1 VKASLDSV
9 GPLRKYAMWHEVH
22 RLQEQG
28 LNKSQI
34 SKELDMDR
42 GSVRKYLRMSE
53 EEFLSSESYKRQYDL
68 KLDDYETFVVEQL
81 KQFPYLSA
89 AQIEDKLKEHYGID
103 TINAC
108 SKTIFNFVARV
119 RDRYDIPK
127 PPGDTPRPY
136 EMQEEVP
143 FGEYAQVDFG
153 ERYMS
158 RMGCG
163 HVKVYFFV
171 MVLCRS
177 RYKYVFYSLKPFS
190 SALANY
196 AHELAFQY
204 FGGIPKKLIYDQD
217 KVFIKDENLGEYLL
231 TQGFRTFV
239 NEHHFETIFCR
250 KSDPESKGKVEN
262 VVKYV
267 KYNFLSGRLFEG
279 EDKLNSDGLLWLERT
294 GNGKIHAGTHLI
306 PAEVF
311 KEEQTYLSPY
321 YGTPMP
327 PEVKMDERMVR
338 KDNVINWHCVYY
350 RVPTGTYTGTN
361 SIVLV
366 EVKEGQLFIYDK
378 ESGKT
383 IAQHTISN
391 TKGTIVGDGSYRRD
405 RTSSYTDLENQIRAY
420 LGESDLLDLYL
431 QKLHDNKPRYY
442 RDNLCHIIRH
452 MDDISTNTLMEAIS
466 TNAGNNCYH
475 AATLIDSA
483 KSIQKKK
490 GEPQASTQHALAVYA
505 ANKES
510 LSYTYNSMDLSPAKS
525 DINSYNA
532 IFNGM

>member
-1 VKASLDSV
+1 MKASLDSV
-9 GPLRKYAMWHEVH
+9 GPLRKYAMWHDVH

-53 EEFLSSESYKRQYDL
+53 EEFLSSESYKRQYEL
-68 KLDDYETFVVEQL
+68 KLDDYEPFVVEQL

-103 TINAC
+103 SIKAC
-108 SKTIFNFVARV
+108 SKTIFNFVVRV
-119 RDRYDIPK
+119 RDKYDIPK
-127 PPGDTPRPY
+127 PPGDTSRLY

-158 RMGCG
+158 RMGGG
-163 HVKVYFFV
+163 HVKVYFFA

-190 SALANY
+190 SALAIY

-239 NEHHFETIFCR
+239 NEHHLETIFCR

-311 KEEQTYLSPY
+311 EEERAYLSPF
-321 YGTPMP
+321 YGTPTP
-327 PEVKMDERMVR
+327 PQVKMEERMVR

-366 EVKEGQLFIYDK
+366 EVKDGHLYIYDK

-383 IAQHTISN
+383 IAQHAISN
-391 TKGTIVGDGSYRRD
+391 TKGTIVGDSSYRRD
-405 RTSSYTDLENQIRAY
+405 RSSSYTDLENQIRAY
-420 LGESDLLDLYL
+420 LGVSDLLDLYL
-431 QKLHDNKPRYY
+431 QRLHDNKPRYY

-452 MDDISTNTLMEAIS
+452 MVNISTNTMMEAIG

-483 KSIQKKK
+483 KSIQKRR
-490 GEPQASTQHALAVYA
+490 GELLEPTQQALAVYA
-505 ANKES
+505 ANKDS
-510 LSYTYNSMDLSPAKS
+510 QNYTYDCMDLNPAKS
-525 DINSYNA
+525 DIDSYNA
-532 IFNGM
+532 IFDGI